1 MYQASPILLS
11 NFDFLLL
18 LHSMNKT
25 ITVNNREIFYRVQG
39 NGRPVMFVHGF
50 GETGDVWNNQ
60 VDFFSDKCKLI
71 IPDLPGSGKS
81 DLVKDMSME
90 GMAEVI
96 QEIVTEEMP
105 EKTEK
110 LVIIGHSMGGY
121 ITLAYTEKYPD
132 RLQAFG
138 LFHSTAYPDS
148 EEKKA
153 ARRKGIGFIRENG
166 AFEFLRTTSPNLF
179 SPGFKAENQAIVE
192 SFIMSLNNFSP
203 ESLVYYYEAMIKRP
217 DRTNLLKNT
226 KIPVLFI
233 MGEHDTAIPL
243 QDTLKLCSLPEK
255 AYIHIFRKSG
265 HMGMMEEADL
275 SNDFLKQFLDGAWLF

>member
-1 MYQASPILLS
+1 
-11 NFDFLLL
+11 
-18 LHSMNKT
+18 
-25 ITVNNREIFYRVQG
+25 
-39 NGRPVMFVHGF
+39 
-50 GETGDVWNNQ
+50 VWNNQ
-60 VDFFSDKCKLI
+60 IDFFCDKFRLI

-81 DLVKDMSME
+81 GPVKDMSME

-96 QEIVTEEMP
+96 QEIVKKEVLG
-105 EKTEK
+105 KAEK

-121 ITLAYTEKYPD
+121 ITLAYAEKYAD
-132 RLQAFG
+132 QLQGFG
-138 LFHSTAYPDS
+138 LFHSTAFPDN

-179 SPGFKAENQAIVE
+179 SPNFRAENQAIVE
-192 SFIMSLNNFSP
+192 SFIKSLNNFSA

-275 SNDFLKQFLDGAWLF
+275 SNQYLEEFFAGAWLF

>member
-1 MYQASPILLS
+1 
-11 NFDFLLL
+11 
-18 LHSMNKT
+18 MNKT
-25 ITVNNREIFYRVQG
+25 ITVNNLEIFYRVEG
-39 NGRPVMFVHGF
+39 NGRPVLFVHGF
-50 GETGDVWNNQ
+50 GETGDVWKNQ
-60 VDFFSDKCKLI
+60 ISFFRNKFRLI
-71 IPDLPGSGKS
+71 IPDLPGSGNS
-81 DLVKDMSME
+81 ALVEDMSME
-90 GMAEVI
+90 GIAEVI
-96 QEIVTEEMP
+96 QEIVKEEVSAVA
-105 EKTEK
+105 EK

-121 ITLAYTEKYPD
+121 ITLAYAEKYPD
-132 RLQAFG
+132 QLQAFG
-138 LFHSTAYPDS
+138 LFHSTAFPDT

-179 SPGFKAENQAIVE
+179 SPGFKAENQAIID
-192 SFIMSLNNFSP
+192 SFIMSLNNFSS

-233 MGEHDTAIPL
+233 LGEHDTAILL

-255 AYIHIFRKSG
+255 VYIHILRKSG

-275 SNDFLKQFLDGAWLF
+275 SNDFLKDFFDGAWLF